1 MSRFVVC
8 SSDVAVSVLSVSEF
22 ISVEGLAL
30 VPKSKRQMRFYEDE
44 RPFAVQIFGGQ
55 PERMRMAAEMA
66 EEIGADILDVN
77 CGCPAPKV
85 VKHGG
90 GSGLL
95 KDHSRLETI
104 LKEIKKAIKIPLTVK
119 IRAGFY
125 DHTINAVDTA
135 KLAEACGAEHIALH
149 GRTKEQGYRGLANW
163 DLVKQVKE
171 VVTVPVS
178 GSGDVTTIEGAFAK
192 FRETGCD
199 GVLIGRGA
207 MANPWIFRQ
216 IEDAMHQREIFEPTL
231 ADKRAI
237 LHERF
242 DLLREDMPGTPAIN
256 RMKQL
261 AGQFTRG
268 LQGGALFRTSIYHS
282 HSVEEVLDRIEEY
295 FDAVESGRPYYGE
308 AGVPIEDGPELILL
322 RDRQPRI
329 TQFFV
334 RLSRCRQFSWTIA
347 GIQLYRLRVSLVAES
362 VYSYHDLLIVS
373 RFFISLLFRVFRCL
387 FQLLFRR
394 RGLDGWLSPRSH
406 QPQSLNQLAFLS
418 FGKVIKFYIERI
430 QDLFEFLLCI

>member
-1 MSRFVVC
+1 MNQIKPFRIRDIEINPPLILSPMAGVT
-8 SSDVAVSVLSVSEF
+8 DVSFRRLLKRRGGIGLTVSEF
-22 ISVEGLAL
+22 ISVEGLTRSN
-30 VPKSKRQMRFYEDE
+30 PKSKRQMRFYEDE

-95 KDHSRLETI
+95 KDHPRLETI
-104 LKEIKKAIKIPLTVK
+104 LQEIKKAITIPMTVK

-125 DHTINAVDTA
+125 DHTINAVESA
-135 KLAEACGAEHIALH
+135 RLAEACGAEHIALH

-163 DLVKQVKE
+163 DLVKQIKE
-171 VVTVPVS
+171 TVQVPVS
-178 GSGDVTTIEGAFAK
+178 GSGDVTSIQQAFDR

-216 IEDAMHQREIFEPTL
+216 IEDAMHGREPFRPAL
-231 ADKRAI
+231 ADKRAV
-237 LHERF
+237 LLEYF
-242 DLLREDMPGTPAIN
+242 DMLREDMPQLAAIG

-268 LQGGALFRTSIYHS
+268 LAGGALFRTALYHS
-282 HSVEEVLDRIEEY
+282 HSVEEILERISEY
-295 FDAVESGRPYYGE
+295 FETISAGRLYYGE
-308 AGVPIEDGPELILL
+308 AGRPVIDAPALDSCE
-322 RDRQPRI
+322 
-329 TQFFV
+329 
-334 RLSRCRQFSWTIA
+334 A
-347 GIQLYRLRVSLVAES
+347 AE
-362 VYSYHDLLIVS
+362 
-373 RFFISLLFRVFRCL
+373 
-387 FQLLFRR
+387 
-394 RGLDGWLSPRSH
+394 
-406 QPQSLNQLAFLS
+406 AAA
-418 FGKVIKFYIERI
+418 
-430 QDLFEFLLCI
+430 

>member
-1 MSRFVVC
+1 MTRPFKIRDIEISPPL
-8 SSDVAVSVLSVSEF
+8 VLSPMAGVTDVSFRRLLKGLGGVGLTVSEF
-22 ISVEGLAL
+22 ISVEGLTRSN
-30 VPKSKRQMRFYEDE
+30 PKSKRQMRFYADE

-95 KDHSRLETI
+95 KDHPRLETI
-104 LKEIKKAIKIPLTVK
+104 LTAIKKAITIPMTVK

-135 KLAEACGAEHIALH
+135 RLAEDCGAEHIALH

-163 DLVKQVKE
+163 DLVRQIKE
-171 VVTVPVS
+171 VVSVPVS
-178 GSGDVTTIEGAFAK
+178 GSGDVTTIEGAFAR
-192 FRETGCD
+192 FRETNCD

-216 IEDAMHQREIFEPTL
+216 IEDSMQGREIFQPTIQ
-231 ADKRAI
+231 DKRA
-237 LHERF
+237 LLLEYF
-242 DLLREDMPGTPAIN
+242 DLLRADMPETPAIN

-268 LQGGALFRTSIYHS
+268 LQGGALFRTAVYHS
-282 HSVEEVLDRIEEY
+282 HSVDEILSRIEEY
-295 FDAVESGRPYYGE
+295 FEAVESGIPYFGE
-308 AGVPIEDGPELILL
+308 SGAPVEEAPLL
-322 RDRQPRI
+322 DSCE
-329 TQFFV
+329 V
-334 RLSRCRQFSWTIA
+334 LSVGS
-347 GIQLYRLRVSLVAES
+347 
-362 VYSYHDLLIVS
+362 
-373 RFFISLLFRVFRCL
+373 
-387 FQLLFRR
+387 
-394 RGLDGWLSPRSH
+394 
-406 QPQSLNQLAFLS
+406 
-418 FGKVIKFYIERI
+418 
-430 QDLFEFLLCI
+430 

>member
-1 MSRFVVC
+1 MELKSFKIRDLEINPPLILSPMAGVT
-8 SSDVAVSVLSVSEF
+8 DVSFRRLLKRRGGIGLSVSEF
-22 ISVEGLAL
+22 ISVEGLTRSN
-30 VPKSKRQMRFYEDE
+30 PKSKRQMRFYEDE

-66 EEIGADILDVN
+66 EEVGADILDVN

-95 KDHSRLETI
+95 KDHSRLESI
-104 LKEIKKAIKIPLTVK
+104 LTEIKKVIKIPLTVK

-125 DHTINAVDTA
+125 DHTINAVETA
-135 KLAEACGAEHIALH
+135 KLAEDCGAEHIALH

-171 VVTVPVS
+171 AVRVPVS
-178 GSGDVTTIEGAFAK
+178 GSGDVTTIAGAFDK

-207 MANPWIFRQ
+207 MANPWLFRQ
-216 IEDAMHQREIFEPTL
+216 IEDAINNREIFEPTL

-237 LHERF
+237 LHEYF
-242 DLLREDMPGTPAIN
+242 DLLREDMPETPAIN

-268 LQGGALFRTSIYHS
+268 LTGGALFRTSIYHS

-295 FDAVESGRPYYGE
+295 FDAVESDRPYYGE
-308 AGVPIEDGPELILL
+308 AGVPVEDAPEL
-322 RDRQPRI
+322 D
-329 TQFFV
+329 
-334 RLSRCRQFSWTIA
+334 SCEIA
-347 GIQLYRLRVSLVAES
+347 
-362 VYSYHDLLIVS
+362 
-373 RFFISLLFRVFRCL
+373 
-387 FQLLFRR
+387 
-394 RGLDGWLSPRSH
+394 SH
-406 QPQSLNQLAFLS
+406 A
-418 FGKVIKFYIERI
+418 
-430 QDLFEFLLCI
+430 